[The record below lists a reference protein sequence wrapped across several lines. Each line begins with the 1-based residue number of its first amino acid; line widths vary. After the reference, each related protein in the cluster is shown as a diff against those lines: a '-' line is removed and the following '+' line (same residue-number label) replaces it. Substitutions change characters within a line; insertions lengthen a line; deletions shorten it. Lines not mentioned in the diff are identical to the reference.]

1 MDITV
6 KTLPDSYIGVKKEDF
21 LRMLDIISEKTSNKT
36 TNTDFIYTF
45 FDLSALGVLGSI
57 NASHARGKRY
67 AEFATSVNEDQKAL
81 LAFLGFN
88 VVKSTSIYT
97 KVTW

>member
-36 TNTDFIYTF
+36 TKTDFIYTF
-45 FDLSALGVLGSI
+45 FDLSALGLLDEL
-57 NASHARGKRY
+57 NARKLSGEKY
-67 AEFATSVNEDQKAL
+67 AEFGYPLTAQQKEL
-81 LAFLGFN
+81 LMVLGFN
-88 VVKSTSIYT
+88 VSSQNCSNTEVR
-97 KVTW
+97 W